1 MPNVIYNIHPT
12 LKSVHE
18 KSQSVMGSKLF
29 SSYRTVFELAQSPP
43 DSKTSDLNC
52 SHETLGQKEAMTI
65 CHNMVSFVSLLRIFV
80 SFTCS
85 MIIISF
91 RKFHSCIILIMVCIQ
106 KFFYKLVALRTEY
119 LSGKPISFLWSKYFW
134 DSCPKL
140 LVIFPQ
146 ESFQLKL
153 STVTKTHYSAIRY
166 CITLRNNIL
175 GFKDPSH
182 LLLHYLQRLLT
193 LDSCVVYI

>member
-1 MPNVIYNIHPT
+1 MPKIICNMPNVIYNIHPT

-91 RKFHSCIILIMVCIQ
+91 RKFHT
-106 KFFYKLVALRTEY
+106 VAL
-119 LSGKPISFLWSKYFW
+119 S
-134 DSCPKL
+134 
-140 LVIFPQ
+140 
-146 ESFQLKL
+146 
-153 STVTKTHYSAIRY
+153 
-166 CITLRNNIL
+166 
-175 GFKDPSH
+175 
-182 LLLHYLQRLLT
+182 
-193 LDSCVVYI
+193 